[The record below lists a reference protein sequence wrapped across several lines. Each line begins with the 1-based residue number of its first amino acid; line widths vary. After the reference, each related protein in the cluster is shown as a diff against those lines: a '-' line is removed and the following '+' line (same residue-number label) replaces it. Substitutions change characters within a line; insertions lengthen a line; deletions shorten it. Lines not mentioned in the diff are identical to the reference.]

1 MTSIDKY
8 KLYLEDLGVLLKEHA
23 LDAKERLLRS
33 QGKEKEFDQGVL
45 FAYYRIL
52 SMMQQQA
59 LAFDIDLGKI
69 KLDDINPD
77 KQLT

>member
-1 MTSIDKY
+1 MTSINKY
-8 KLYLEDLGVLLKEHA
+8 KLYLEDLGALFKEHA
-23 LDAKERLLRS
+23 LNAKEKLV
-33 QGKEKEFDQGVL
+33 QAEGKEKEFDQGVL
-45 FAYYRIL
+45 YAYYRIL

-59 LAFDIDLGKI
+59 VAFDIDLKEV